1 MLLTT
6 PRKLTVNL
14 RLVYFA
20 LDMML
25 QKLSS
30 GLVRLLLPVLIL
42 SGCAIDARTSPQAQ
56 LRLSP
61 QPPVSQ
67 SFPPPHLQG
76 GLLPPPPAPAAA
88 SLLLADPD
96 EDEAAEDSAD
106 LTVSPEEIIVELEGD
121 APEELDPETLE
132 DNAVLQQTNSLST
145 PEEEGETVFLN
156 ADEYDFPVVDNEKV
170 RYFIDYFSGPVRKHF
185 KVWLERSARY
195 LPMMKEVFAE
205 QGLPQDLVYLA
216 MIESGFNNKAL
227 SRAKAS
233 GQWQFMERTGK
244 AYGLSNDWWRDERRD
259 PEKATRAAARH
270 LADLYRMFDGD
281 WYLALA
287 AYNAGAGK
295 IGRAIER
302 YGTRDFWQLTHG
314 SYLRK
319 ETKDYVP
326 KMLAGLMIA
335 KNPERYGFTDLAY
348 HEPLAYE
355 AVELDSVTDL
365 EIIADLAGSNY
376 ETIKRL
382 NPELKRWSTPPGVD
396 RYLVRLPAE
405 SGAAF
410 IDRYAQLPK
419 EKRANFVV
427 HRIKK
432 GDTPGA
438 LARRYGVRTDE
449 LLRINKIRNA
459 RSLRIGQNL
468 LIPINPDAGKMT
480 LADMRE
486 ALRDS
491 DTSSQERVANRS
503 YHTVKSG
510 DSLWSIARRY
520 KVSEQQLRNW
530 NGLGGKSTLKT
541 GQKLA
546 VAGKGNSKTIA
557 KASTTAQ
564 TKKIV
569 YKVLPGDNFWSI
581 SQKFNIDTQQI
592 LDWNRLSKNS
602 VLRPGQ
608 RLTLLVKSTSRG

>member
-1 MLLTT
+1 
-6 PRKLTVNL
+6 
-14 RLVYFA
+14 
-20 LDMML
+20 ML

-30 GLVRLLLPVLIL
+30 GLVRLLLPALFL
-42 SGCAIDARTSPQAQ
+42 SGCAIDTLTSPQAQ
-56 LRLSP
+56 LRIAP
-61 QPPVSQ
+61 QPPASQ
-67 SFPPPHLQG
+67 QYFAPNLQET
-76 GLLPPPPAPAAA
+76 LLPPLPTPTSAD
-88 SLLLADPD
+88 LLLADPD
-96 EDEAAEDSAD
+96 EDETAEDS
-106 LTVSPEEIIVELEGD
+106 TVSPEEIIVELEGD
-121 APEELDPETLE
+121 AAEDLDPETLE
-132 DNAVLQQTNSLST
+132 DNAVLQQANSLST

-156 ADEYDFPVVDNEKV
+156 AGGYDFPVVDNEKV
-170 RYFIDYFSGPVRKHF
+170 RYFIDYFSGPVRKNF
-185 KVWLERSARY
+185 QVWLERSARY

-270 LADLYRMFDGD
+270 LADLYQRFDGD

-295 IGRAIER
+295 ISRAIER

-335 KNPERYGFTDLAY
+335 KNPERYGFTDLAF
-348 HEPLAYE
+348 HEPLVYE
-355 AVELDSVTDL
+355 VAELDSVTDL
-365 EIIADLAGSNY
+365 EIIADLAGSDY

-382 NPELKRWSTPPGVD
+382 NPELKRWSTPPGVES
-396 RYLVRLPAE
+396 YSVRLPAE
-405 SGAAF
+405 SGVSF
-410 IDRYAQLPK
+410 VERYAQLPK

-449 LLRINKIRNA
+449 LLRINKIRDA

-468 LIPINPDAGKMT
+468 LIPLNPDAGKMT

-486 ALRDS
+486 ALRDGGP
-491 DTSSQERVANRS
+491 SSQGSGKGSS
-503 YHTVKSG
+503 YHTVRSG

-520 KVSEQQLRNW
+520 KVSEKQLRNW
-530 NGLGGKSTLKT
+530 NGLGGKNTLKI

-546 VAGKGNSKTIA
+546 VSGKGGSKSTA
-557 KASTTAQ
+557 KSASTGQ

-581 SQKFNIDTQQI
+581 SRKFNIATQQI
-592 LDWNRLSKNS
+592 LDWNRLSKHS

>member
-1 MLLTT
+1 
-6 PRKLTVNL
+6 LTVNL

-20 LDMML
+20 QDMML

-30 GLVRLLLPVLIL
+30 GLVRLLLPVLVL

-61 QPPVSQ
+61 QPPAGQ
-67 SFPPPHLQG
+67 SLPAPHLLG
-76 GLLPPPPAPAAA
+76 ALLATPPTPAAA
-88 SLLLADPD
+88 SLLLADHD
-96 EDEAAEDSAD
+96 EDEVADGSTDSTTD
-106 LTVSPEEIIVELEGD
+106 PEEIIVELEGD
-121 APEELDPETLE
+121 APEDFDPETLE
-132 DNAVLQQTNSLST
+132 DNAVLQQANSLST

-156 ADEYDFPVVDNEKV
+156 AEGYDFPVVDNEKV
-170 RYFIDYFSGPVRKHF
+170 RYFIDYFSGPVRKNF
-185 KVWLERSARY
+185 QIWLERSARY

-233 GQWQFMERTGK
+233 GQWQFMEGTGK

-326 KMLAGLMIA
+326 KMLAGLTIA
-335 KNPERYGFTDLAY
+335 KHPERYGFTDLAY

-355 AVELDSVTDL
+355 VAELDSVTDL
-365 EIIADLAGSNY
+365 EIIADLAGSDY
-376 ETIKRL
+376 ETIKKL
-382 NPELKRWSTPPGVD
+382 NPELKRWSTPPGVE

-405 SGAAF
+405 SGTSF
-410 IDRYAQLPK
+410 IERYAKLPK

-427 HRIKK
+427 HRVKK

-449 LLRINKIRNA
+449 LLRINKVRDA

-468 LIPINPDAGKMT
+468 LVPLNPDAGKMT

-486 ALRDS
+486 ALRDGGP
-491 DTSSQERVANRS
+491 SSQRYAGS
-503 YHTVKSG
+503 GSHYTVKSG
-510 DSLWSIARRY
+510 DSLWSIARRF
-520 KVSEQQLRNW
+520 KVSERQLRNW
-530 NGLGGKSTLKT
+530 NGLGSKNTLKV

-546 VAGKGNSKTIA
+546 IAGKSTGK
-557 KASTTAQ
+557 TTAKSSPTTQ
-564 TKKIV
+564 TRKIV

-581 SQKFNIDTQQI
+581 SQKFNVDTQQI
-592 LDWNRLSKNS
+592 LDWNRLSKDS

-608 RLTLLVKSTSRG
+608 RLTVLVKGTSRG